1 MTSAPSFFID
11 KTKGFLR
18 KICMNVSKALY
29 LQTTII
35 PNIKIALQMSVT
47 NNLSPRTTVLRCI
60 LFFCILFLTQP
71 ISAQD
76 KRYHG
81 DGVDEVLQYVP
92 LASVYTLKALGVKNE
107 SSWKRLV
114 INSAVS
120 FTVNAGVTYALKH
133 TVHSTRPDGTDNRS
147 FPSGHTSIAFCGA
160 TVLHKEY
167 GKTSP
172 WISVA
177 GYSVATLTAIDRVRR
192 NRHHWGDVLAGAAIG
207 VLSTEAGYR
216 LGDLLNKERK
226 TVDVAV
232 MPTGFQLIVNL

>member
-29 LQTTII
+29 LQTTIF

-47 NNLSPRTTVLRCI
+47 SNLSPRTTVLRCI

-147 FPSGHTSIAFCGA
+147 FPSGHTSIAFCGLRHGSAWQAIRWLRSQPSTVCAA
-160 TVLHKEY
+160 TATTGAMCLQER
-167 GKTSP
+167 P
-172 WISVA
+172 SVC
-177 GYSVATLTAIDRVRR
+177 SRQKPATA
-192 NRHHWGDVLAGAAIG
+192 LA
-207 VLSTEAGYR
+207 TC
-216 LGDLLNKERK
+216 
-226 TVDVAV
+226 
-232 MPTGFQLIVNL
+232 